1 MRARY
6 VMALAKRY
14 VVLSLVNGR
23 MLVAHMYTRPVD
35 CLYVI
40 GLGTRLVFETTR
52 LGTLCHSTKV
62 ALIQSSKNAES
73 LFE

>member
-1 MRARY
+1 MRVRC
-6 VMALAKRY
+6 VKVLMKRY
-14 VVLSLVNGR
+14 VVLSLLNGR
-23 MLVAHMYTRPVD
+23 MSVMLMYTRPVD

-62 ALIQSSKNAES
+62 ALI
-73 LFE
+73 